1 MQSIIIIF
9 LISLIFYILL
19 HHKNYF
25 KSLVLFLHLLPCYTF
40 FYPQKLKIF
49 KKYFFDIYKKFLK
62 KKIKILFNNDIHNEV
77 IGTLYNLHEY
87 NLVIKSN
94 SVIYDYF
101 ESICYDLIKESYVI
115 KNDIEAFN
123 NWLKIKDNILTLND
137 DVKNYITTFIEGEY
151 EIEIK

>member
-1 MQSIIIIF
+1 M
-9 LISLIFYILL
+9 
-19 HHKNYF
+19 
-25 KSLVLFLHLLPCYTF
+25 
-40 FYPQKLKIF
+40 
-49 KKYFFDIYKKFLK
+49 DIYKKFLN

-101 ESICYDLIKESYVI
+101 EYICYDLIKESYVI
-115 KNDIEAFN
+115 KNDIEAYN
-123 NWLKIKDNILTLND
+123 NWLKIKDNILTLKKDNTIID
-137 DVKNYITTFIEGEY
+137 ENIFIPDNYVVKILEGQKITFIEGEY